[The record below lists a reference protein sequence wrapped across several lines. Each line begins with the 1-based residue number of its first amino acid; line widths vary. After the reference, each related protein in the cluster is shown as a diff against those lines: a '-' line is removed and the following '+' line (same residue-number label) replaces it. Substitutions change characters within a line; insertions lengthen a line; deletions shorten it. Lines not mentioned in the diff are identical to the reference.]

1 MELVAS
7 TKVQN
12 IRDFIQEKLSEWHTP
27 GLAVAIVKDGE
38 VILSEGFGYRDLD
51 GQLPVTTET
60 LFPIASISKSFTTT
74 VMSLLVEEGKLN
86 WDQPVRTYL
95 PEFAMYDAV
104 ATERVTPRDLVCHR
118 TGLPSSILAL
128 LNQDGDRAEYVK
140 RVKHMKPIHDFRSN
154 FEYQNVTFTVAG
166 HLAGQVAGTTWEE
179 LVQER
184 IFKPL
189 GMKDSCLTIAK
200 LQESKNRALPYDY
213 QAEQGITKT
222 EYMNCE
228 LMGPAGGI
236 NSTLEDMTQWLLLQ
250 LNQGK
255 VGEEQIVAADSLSEL
270 YTPQMTIKTPLF
282 WTEKYKEMPSAQYG
296 LGWFFE
302 PYHGI
307 KRIQHGGNL
316 SGFTTWLSFMPEE
329 GLGVVI
335 LANRT
340 WSQLPMILEG
350 YIYDLLLD
358 KPITDWNARAA
369 TLNLY
374 KTFADLDQQLLGARK
389 VDTTTTHPLEELAGE
404 YQSPV
409 HGALQIDLT
418 NGELRLQ
425 VGGYEALLNH
435 VHYNTFETML
445 YQFKLYLTFA
455 TNLQGE
461 IDTISVTGPVEQFA
475 GGAVYTK
482 K

>member
-7 TKVQN
+7 TKIQN
-12 IRDFIQEKLSEWHTP
+12 IRDFIREKLSEWHTP
-27 GLAVAIVKDGE
+27 GLAVAIVQNGE
-38 VILSEGFGYRDLD
+38 VILSEGFGYRDLE

-74 VMSLLVEEGKLN
+74 VMGLLVEEGKLN
-86 WDQPVRTYL
+86 WDQPVRSYL
-95 PEFAMYDAV
+95 PEFAMHEAT

-128 LNQDGDRAEYVK
+128 LNQDSDRAEYVK
-140 RVKHMKPIHDFRSN
+140 RVKHMLPVHDFRSN

-166 HLAGQVAGTTWEE
+166 HLAGEAAGTTWEE

-189 GMKDSCLTIAK
+189 GMKDSCLTIAELK
-200 LQESKNRALPYDY
+200 KSKNHALPYDY
-213 QAEQGITKT
+213 QQEQGITRT
-222 EYMNCE
+222 DYMNCE
-228 LMGPAGGI
+228 RMGPAAGI

-250 LNQGK
+250 LNRGK
-255 VGEEQIVAADSLSEL
+255 VGEQQVVAETSLNEL
-270 YTPQMTIKTPLF
+270 YTPQMTIKAPLF
-282 WTEKYKEMPSAQYG
+282 WSERYKEIPSTQYG
-296 LGWFFE
+296 LGWFVE
-302 PYHGI
+302 PYHGY

-316 SGFTTWLSFMPEE
+316 SGFTTWMSFLPDE
-329 GLGVVI
+329 GLGIVI

-340 WSQLPMILEG
+340 WSQVPMILEG

-369 TLNLY
+369 TMNLY
-374 KTFADLDQQLLGARK
+374 KTFADFDQQLLPTRK
-389 VDTTTTHPLEELAGE
+389 IDTTTTHPLEELAGGYE
-404 YQSPV
+404 SLA
-409 HGALQIDLT
+409 HGALQVHLA

-425 VGGYEALLNH
+425 VGGYEASLHH

-445 YQFKLYLTFA
+445 YQFKLYLTFT

-475 GGAVYTK
+475 GGAVYRK